1 MMSAMIIFAILLGFV
16 LGVVVN
22 WLADSLPV
30 DRHLHPIVCQECGQR
45 RDWTAWSGLIG
56 WITESDRCMACH
68 HRRSWRA
75 PVVEV
80 AAMILSGWL
89 FWKDPSPAVFWP
101 GLLIGFIL
109 LLIFV
114 IDVEHRLILHVVTGP
129 SAIAIALVNILW
141 VNKGVSKVLVGGIVG
156 FVAVLLLYLFGA
168 GFVMLVSRMRGDA
181 IDEVAFGFG
190 DVTLSGVLGLMVGYP
205 GIILA
210 LFAGVMAGGAFSL
223 VYMLG
228 MKLRG
233 RYDAFAA
240 IPYGPFLIIGAS
252 LVYYGGQDLFT
263 GMIVP

>member
-1 MMSAMIIFAILLGFV
+1 MAGMILLAILLGYL
-16 LGVVVN
+16 LGVVIN

-30 DRHLHPIVCQECGQR
+30 DRRLHSPVCQQCGQR
-45 RDWTAWSGLIG
+45 REWTAWSGLVG
-56 WITESDRCMACH
+56 WVFGRDRCNACG
-68 HRRSWRA
+68 HRRPWRA
-75 PVVEV
+75 PLVEL
-80 AAMILSGWL
+80 AAMILTGWL
-89 FWKDPSPAVFWP
+89 FWRDPASSVFWP
-101 GLLIGFIL
+101 GLLVGFVL

-114 IDVEHRLILHVVTGP
+114 IDVEHRLILHIVTGP
-129 SAIAIALVNILW
+129 AAIVIALVNIFW
-141 VNKGVSKVLVGGIVG
+141 VEKGVSKVLVGGAVG
-156 FVAVLLLYLFGA
+156 FAAVLLLYLFGA
-168 GFVMLVSRMRGDA
+168 GFVMLISRMRGETL
-181 IDEVAFGFG
+181 DEVAFGFG
-190 DVTLSGVLGLMVGYP
+190 DVTLSGVLGVMVGYP

-252 LVYYGGQDLFT
+252 LVYFGGRELFS